1 MTVDEVIKEYEAK
14 FNESISIPI
23 LNMPEGKTID
33 DFVKELQRCIEKN
46 ERFDEEAFGMIIE
59 EDRIY

>member
-23 LNMPEGKTID
+23 FNMPEGKTID